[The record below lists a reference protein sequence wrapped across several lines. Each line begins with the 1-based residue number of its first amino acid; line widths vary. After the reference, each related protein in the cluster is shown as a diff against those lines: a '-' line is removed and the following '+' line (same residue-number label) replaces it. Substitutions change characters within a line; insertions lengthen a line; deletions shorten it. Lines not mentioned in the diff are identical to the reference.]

1 MVCFGIYTESV
12 LYELLYAYS
21 LLMYEKCFAL
31 YCIAL
36 YSITSGGEYGYL
48 YLLTSTSRTADVA
61 VSFGRL
67 PLAVRSLHRFD

>member
-1 MVCFGIYTESV
+1 
-12 LYELLYAYS
+12 
-21 LLMYEKCFAL
+21 MYEKCFAL